1 MRSATSFFNSTIYR
15 KTMARYWP
23 LWALY
28 GVVWLFA
35 VPLNLMNDYFQS
47 IRWGWT
53 VSEAQEQLLERAV
66 ELPGCLELGL
76 FLSLVCGVLAAMAVF
91 GYLYNNRAACT
102 IHALPVRREALFWSN
117 YLAGL
122 S

>member
-1 MRSATSFFNSTIYR
+1 MNWEVRTMGSATSFFNSTLYR
-15 KTMARYWP
+15 KTMARFWP

-35 VPLNLMNDYFQS
+35 VPLNLMNGYFQS

-53 VSEAQEQLLERAV
+53 VSEAQEQLLDQALD
-66 ELPGCLELGL
+66 LPGCLELGL

-102 IHALPVRREALFWSN
+102 IHALPVRREAA
-117 YLAGL
+117 YD
-122 S
+122 